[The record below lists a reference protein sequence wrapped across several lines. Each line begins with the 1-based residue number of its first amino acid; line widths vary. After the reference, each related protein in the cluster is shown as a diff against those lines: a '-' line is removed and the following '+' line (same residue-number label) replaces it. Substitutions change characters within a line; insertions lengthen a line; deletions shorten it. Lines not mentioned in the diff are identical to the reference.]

1 MRAENPDS
9 PAERAVGS
17 SSFSSGMTSSS
28 HRYRHYIEERTAYIV
43 MASKRPEY
51 VIEHMEEDDPDA
63 PSVFP
68 EWALLEVSRQ
78 RRLHEAWLDVS

>member
-1 MRAENPDS
+1 MQ
-9 PAERAVGS
+9 
-17 SSFSSGMTSSS
+17 
-28 HRYRHYIEERTAYIV
+28 
-43 MASKRPEY
+43 SKRPEY

-78 RRLHEAWLDVS
+78 LRLYKAYLAVS